1 MTIILIVW
9 MLNPIVSLTIGQIL
23 RRKCVDEK
31 AEMFDK
37 EIMVTRGDRYL
48 FKTASVYYDYFYVK
62 PDDPNADLLNFKLW
76 KLVLKK
82 R

>member
-1 MTIILIVW
+1 M
-9 MLNPIVSLTIGQIL
+9 
-23 RRKCVDEK
+23 DEK